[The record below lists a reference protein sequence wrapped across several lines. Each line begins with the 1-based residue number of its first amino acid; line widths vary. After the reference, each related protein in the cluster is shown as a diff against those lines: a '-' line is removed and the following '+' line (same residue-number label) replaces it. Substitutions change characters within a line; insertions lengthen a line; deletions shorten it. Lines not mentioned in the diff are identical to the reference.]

1 MVMRNR
7 HDGTNTPEWW
17 DDLPPAV
24 RKRVSPNFRHE
35 WDGEHQLPAAT
46 ARDRSAGR
54 PNIVLD
60 LSRLAVLFLVVA
72 IANLLFLLVALS
84 FLVGGDPI
92 AR

>member
-24 RKRVSPNFRHE
+24 RKRITPAPRTVQSRDPSPDPRRQPVSHRS
-35 WDGEHQLPAAT
+35 GVL
-46 ARDRSAGR
+46 RD
-54 PNIVLD
+54 LT
-60 LSRLAVLFLVVA
+60 RLLVLFLIVA
-72 IANLLFLLVALS
+72 LAFLLFMLIALS
-84 FLVGGDPI
+84 FLVGGTPV

>member
-24 RKRVSPNFRHE
+24 RKRISPM
-35 WDGEHQLPAAT
+35 
-46 ARDRSAGR
+46 ARPEEDPGAELARGPVASRAGILR
-54 PNIVLD
+54 D
-60 LSRLAVLFLVVA
+60 LTRLAALFVIVA
-72 IANLLFLLVALS
+72 VANLLFLLIALS
-84 FLVGGDPI
+84 FLAGGPPS

>member
-24 RKRVSPNFRHE
+24 RKRITPAPGSVKGREPSPELRRQPVSHRS
-35 WDGEHQLPAAT
+35 GIL
-46 ARDRSAGR
+46 RD
-54 PNIVLD
+54 LT
-60 LSRLAVLFLVVA
+60 RLVVLFLIVA
-72 IANLLFLLVALS
+72 LAFLLFLLVALS
-84 FLVGGDPI
+84 FLVGGTPV